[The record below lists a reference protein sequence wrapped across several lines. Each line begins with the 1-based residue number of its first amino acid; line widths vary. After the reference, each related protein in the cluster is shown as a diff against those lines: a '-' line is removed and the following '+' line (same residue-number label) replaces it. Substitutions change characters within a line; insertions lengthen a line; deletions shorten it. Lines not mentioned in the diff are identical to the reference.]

1 MLWEFIKRNLFAIVI
16 IATLLVAMPWLG
28 YIFIIPVVFV
38 LILGIVISWKLYR
51 LRNQIIDEA
60 QRQQGEQQRWQ
71 RTRHREEGEVT
82 VVQTEQS
89 EQKVNDEVGEY
100 VDFKEIKENKE

>member
-60 QRQQGEQQRWQ
+60 QRQQGEQQWWQ